1 LIKIILISLIY
12 KFVGAIMEPV
22 VDKKVVSCLSA
33 AGDSMIMVFACVLCV
48 TIMFF
53 IMITIISSTGKLL
66 TLVR

>member
-1 LIKIILISLIY
+1 
-12 KFVGAIMEPV
+12 MEPV